1 MPDGTECTSH
11 QSCLKRTE
19 TATNASMVVATR
31 GERGS
36 LLMVR
41 HVRRECCSAVCDC

>member
-1 MPDGTECTSH
+1 MSLILNQTVQYTSH
-11 QSCLKRTE
+11 DQAFLKRTE
-19 TATNASMVVATR
+19 TATHASMVVATR

-41 HVRRECCSAVCDC
+41 RV